1 MEHIRTS
8 NFAYNLGS
16 LIIMIDLVI
25 GYIAIQSG
33 ILGTQEVTS
42 LNCAGN

>member
-25 GYIAIQSG
+25 GYIAIQSMAYWA
-33 ILGTQEVTS
+33 LKR
-42 LNCAGN
+42 